1 MILIRLTVYFLQF
14 SSRPLRF
21 ASHCRATNC
30 PSWVSDWTAI
40 NSRII
45 KLIDWKDADFKDAL
59 NLKSAP
65 KPSERSARS
74 LERLP
79 HSDHTA
85 AKFNPRF
92 DPPVQN
98 LTRYQ
103 MRATLLVH
111 GILVDRVSIAF
122 QIPHVRSVSGN
133 DPETDMSSFKAK
145 IREWETRMTG
155 YLETYHS
162 KRSGVQLKP
171 QWLKVTI
178 SNYKRKKFLRK
189 RDLKAYL
196 IIYLARRE
204 TMKSLRPQKP
214 FVAYNRLNFYRRIIN
229 ILKRMD
235 DIDEVTV
242 TISNYEA

>member
-1 MILIRLTVYFLQF
+1 MSHHMILIRLTLYFLQF

-40 NSRII
+40 DSRII
-45 KLIDWKDADFKDAL
+45 RLIDWEDADFEDAL

-74 LERLP
+74 LEGLP
-79 HSDHTA
+79 HSNHTA
-85 AKFNPRF
+85 AKFNPRC
-92 DPPVQN
+92 DPPVEN

-103 MRATLLVH
+103 MPATLLVH

-133 DPETDMSSFKAK
+133 GPETDMSSFKAK

-155 YLETYHS
+155 YLETYNL
-162 KRSGVQLKP
+162 KSGKIWWKP
-171 QWLKVTI
+171 QWLKVKS
-178 SNYKRKKFLRK
+178 SNHKRIKFLRK
-189 RDLKAYL
+189 ESFKF
-196 IIYLARRE
+196 
-204 TMKSLRPQKP
+204 S
-214 FVAYNRLNFYRRIIN
+214 
-229 ILKRMD
+229 
-235 DIDEVTV
+235 
-242 TISNYEA
+242 